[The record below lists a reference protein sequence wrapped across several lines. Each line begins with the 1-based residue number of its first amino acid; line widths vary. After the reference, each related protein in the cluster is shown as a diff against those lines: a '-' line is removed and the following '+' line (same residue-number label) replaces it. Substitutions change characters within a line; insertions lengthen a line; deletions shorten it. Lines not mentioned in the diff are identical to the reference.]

1 MTLATQLRDSY
12 QELIRLAGWL
22 DGSTT
27 LCGADLSVRHAHALM
42 MLAQASAPPSLGELG
57 NQLGI
62 DKSNATRLCAELLDH
77 GWVEM
82 QRCREDARVRR
93 VRLTRGGKRLTG
105 ELDAR
110 SLQFFSRVLENVPS
124 VRDRGAV
131 VRGLPALVRALRSCV
146 AEEESDYE
154 ANDTVTSIRVGRVS
168 GAAAS
173 R

>member
-1 MTLATQLRDSY
+1 MAPAAQLRDAY
-12 QELIRLAGWL
+12 RELIRLARWL

-42 MLAQASAPPSLGELG
+42 MLAGASASPSSGELG
-57 NQLGI
+57 KQLGI

-82 QRCREDARVRR
+82 RRCREDARVRR
-93 VRLTRGGKRLTG
+93 VRLTRSGTRLAR

-110 SLQFFSRVLENVPS
+110 SLKFFTRALDNIPS
-124 VRDRGAV
+124 VRDRSAV

-146 AEEESDYE
+146 AEEESDP
-154 ANDTVTSIRVGRVS
+154 
-168 GAAAS
+168 
-173 R
+173 